1 MTLRVAFDADV
12 LIYAGSQHPLGAS
25 VIRLFES
32 AEGHGPVGIGSV
44 LLLPEVLSKPMRD
57 DPESDEAQ
65 ALRRLIS
72 RIDLRAFDQPT
83 ARLALVLASKY
94 GLQGADAAHLATA
107 VAGGAEWFI
116 TNNRKHFP
124 QSISEID
131 VVYPDQL
138 PGYA

>member
-1 MTLRVAFDADV
+1 MTLRAAFDADV
-12 LIYAGSQHPLGAS
+12 LIYAGSQHPLGTS
-25 VIRLFES
+25 VIRLFER
-32 AEGHGPVGIGSV
+32 AEGHGPVGMGSV

-57 DPESDEAQ
+57 DPDSHEAQ
-65 ALRRLIS
+65 TLRRLIS

-94 GLQGADAAHLATA
+94 RLQGADAAHLATA

-116 TNNRKHFP
+116 TNNRKDFP
-124 QSISEID
+124 QSIVEID